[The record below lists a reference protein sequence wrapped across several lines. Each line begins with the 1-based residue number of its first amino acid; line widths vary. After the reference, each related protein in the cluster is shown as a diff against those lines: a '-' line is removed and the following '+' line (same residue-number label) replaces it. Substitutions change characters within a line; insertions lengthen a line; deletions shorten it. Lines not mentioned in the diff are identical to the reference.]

1 MERRFTAL
9 RIIGTI
15 FKILA
20 WISLLVGILGAVL
33 ALIAGLTMRGQA
45 APLGLE
51 LGGPLVAI
59 AMFVVILIVAIF
71 YFLGLYALGESIYL
85 FLAIEENT
93 RRTAYITQ
101 QQYMSQTAYSPA
113 ASAAT
118 MSEYPYGDE

>member
-1 MERRFTAL
+1 MEKRFTAL

-33 ALIAGLTMRGQA
+33 ALIAGFTMSGQSG
-45 APLGLE
+45 PLGLE

-59 AMFVVILIVAIF
+59 AMFVVILIIAIF

-93 RRTAYITQ
+93 RRAAYIAQ
-101 QQYMSQTAYSPA
+101 QQYMSQTSYPPP
-113 ASAAT
+113 ASAAST
-118 MSEYPYGDE
+118 PDYPYGDE

>member
-33 ALIAGLTMRGQA
+33 ALVAGFTMSGQPG
-45 APLGLE
+45 PLGLE
-51 LGGPLVAI
+51 LSGPLVAI
-59 AMFVVILIVAIF
+59 AMFVVILIAAIF
-71 YFLGLYALGESIYL
+71 NFLGLYALGESIYL

-93 RRTAYITQ
+93 RRTAYIAQ
-101 QQYMSQTAYSPA
+101 QQYMSQTAYPSP
-113 ASAAT
+113 ASAAS